1 MDRLIVSMA
10 GNLTHG
16 TLITDTGPLTH
27 WPHCR
32 WSPGLMR
39 SLLSL
44 GTVCCCWRVILRRFE
59 GTIIFY
65 FAFFLTVTALSKH
78 RDYHLSPGGT
88 RSWVWGQIV
97 VCLEQFHARGLWEE
111 KQQDAAPRTDV
122 RRWAVQWWA
131 SGACHYRLHPGSCC
145 TVNMMKWKIIDLIRG
160 VPGCLAAPRSTLS
173 IWSHWTAHDG
183 VTRDWWRWQRSC

>member
-1 MDRLIVSMA
+1 MDRIIVSMA

-16 TLITDTGPLTH
+16 TLITDTGPSPGTH
-27 WPHCR
+27 W
-32 WSPGLMR
+32 STVIMR
-39 SLLSL
+39 SPLSL

-97 VCLEQFHARGLWEE
+97 VCLEQFHARGL
-111 KQQDAAPRTDV
+111 
-122 RRWAVQWWA
+122 
-131 SGACHYRLHPGSCC
+131 
-145 TVNMMKWKIIDLIRG
+145 
-160 VPGCLAAPRSTLS
+160 
-173 IWSHWTAHDG
+173 
-183 VTRDWWRWQRSC
+183 